1 MKSQKL
7 AEARQ
12 LLDEAIK
19 EVDSTHS
26 TWSECV
32 TALHMA
38 EINLRRAERNM
49 RQCYNLVVEA
59 LNGDG

>member
-19 EVDSTHS
+19 EVDNTHS

-38 EINLRRAERNM
+38 EIGLRAAQKRM